1 MDAGGGVISV
11 PTGCP
16 HPPWAGWHNPR
27 KETQLCQFPRQT
39 FPGRS
44 AAPWYPQLSVHPQ
57 VPPSSP
63 PVTLPRKNKHLCR
76 LASGWLILAARLAF
90 ESFPC
95 INFRQNIN
103 MSLGSLFQEEK
114 TGNPAGSLERKH
126 VCWPR
131 GACVTLEPLWEH
143 LVLPSA
149 RPPALSGN
157 YPVNW
162 RFLLAEHSHA
172 FLSDLVNPERT
183 HIADNS
189 LPRKCELRIPRR
201 R

>member
-1 MDAGGGVISV
+1 MSDN
-11 PTGCP
+11 CP
-16 HPPWAGWHNPR
+16 VWGSCSGPPPVMSFLLEACPAH
-27 KETQLCQFPRQT
+27 L
-39 FPGRS
+39 
-44 AAPWYPQLSVHPQ
+44 
-57 VPPSSP
+57 PPDPSLHSNP

-76 LASGWLILAARLAF
+76 MASGWLTLAARLEF

-103 MSLGSLFQEEK
+103 TSLGSLFQEEN

-131 GACVTLEPLWEH
+131 GARVTLEPLWEH

-162 RFLLAEHSHA
+162 CFLLAEHSHA

-189 LPRKCELRIPRR
+189 LPHKCELRVPRR